1 MDNLKKWCSNKEN
14 IKILIMIGM
23 AIILIVVLKNRFG
36 ETSAEKSDSSAVGHE
51 TGMEAQNQAGTLAY
65 DKRIP
70 EKTPARSQKVKFNRF
85 KQPPF
90 LKRDLFS
97 SGNPVFKPIR
107 KTEQMDGS
115 NLELTA
121 TIIDGQG
128 ALAIIGNEVLG
139 MGEMVNGL
147 RVTAIKKNEV
157 ILSKGK
163 KQHVL
168 RIKEE

>member
-1 MDNLKKWCSNKEN
+1 MSNIKNWCSNKEN

-36 ETSAEKSDSSAVGHE
+36 GTSAEKSDSSKVRYE
-51 TGMEAQNQAGTLAY
+51 TGMESQAQAATRDNY
-65 DKRIP
+65 KRIP
-70 EKTPARSQKVKFNRF
+70 EKSPERSQKVKFSGL
-85 KQPPF
+85 KPPPF
-90 LKRDLFS
+90 LKRDLFAS
-97 SGNPVFKPIR
+97 RIPVTNPKR
-107 KTEQMDGS
+107 KAEQMEEVK
-115 NLELTA
+115 LELTA